1 MTIRRNSTT
10 KRIVVCASYTR
21 SIIAFRGEL
30 IQRLASLGYE
40 VFVLAPEYDERTIS
54 ELAKLSVSFIRY
66 PLSRTSIGLVSDIRS
81 IWSLIRVFRE
91 VKPDLVLS
99 YTIKPVIY
107 ASIAAK
113 IARVPRIVSLVT
125 GLGYAFSADRTIHQ
139 MVAAIVAR
147 SLLRLSL
154 KVNEHVFFQ
163 NPDDEQLFQRSRI
176 LGNEVSSSV
185 TPGSGVSLTKFRY
198 SVPPTSDLSFL
209 LIARLIHAKGIFE
222 YVNAARAV
230 RASNPEVSFKL
241 LGPLDSNPTAFRKG
255 DVQAW
260 HNEGVIEYLGET
272 DDVRPYLE
280 NSSVF
285 VLPVKHREGC
295 PRSILEAMAIGRA
308 IVTTDVP
315 GCRETVQNGL
325 NGFLVPPDN
334 EAALVTALLHFVKQ
348 PESIQKMGLQS
359 RRLVE
364 EKFDSLEVNK
374 QILSTL
380 HLNG

>member
-1 MTIRRNSTT
+1 MTIRRDNTR
-10 KRIVVCASYTR
+10 KRIAVCASYTR

-54 ELAKLSVSFIRY
+54 ELAKLRVSFIRY

-125 GLGYAFSADRTIHQ
+125 GLGYAFSADRTVHQ
-139 MVAAIVAR
+139 KFAAIVAR
-147 SLLRLSL
+147 SLLRISL

-209 LIARLIHAKGIFE
+209 LIARLIRAKGIVE
-222 YVNAARAV
+222 YVDAARAV

-241 LGPLDSNPTAFRKG
+241 LGPLDSNPTAIRKG

-280 NSSVF
+280 ASSVF

-308 IVTTDVP
+308 IITTDVP

-325 NGFLVPPDN
+325 NGFLVRPDD
-334 EAALVTALLHFVKQ
+334 EEALVKALLHFVKQ
-348 PESIQKMGLQS
+348 PDSVQKMGLQS
-359 RRLVE
+359 RRRVE
-364 EKFDSLEVNK
+364 EKFDSLKVNQ